1 MKVNYN
7 KIYLKIYNEI
17 NYNFKGSAMDALSG
31 MQTFLQGRPKLFN
44 SIEQAIEYRLDYRL
58 LLSSYISSNEEQ

>member
-1 MKVNYN
+1 
-7 KIYLKIYNEI
+7 
-17 NYNFKGSAMDALSG
+17 MDALSG

-58 LLSSYISSNEEQ
+58 MFI